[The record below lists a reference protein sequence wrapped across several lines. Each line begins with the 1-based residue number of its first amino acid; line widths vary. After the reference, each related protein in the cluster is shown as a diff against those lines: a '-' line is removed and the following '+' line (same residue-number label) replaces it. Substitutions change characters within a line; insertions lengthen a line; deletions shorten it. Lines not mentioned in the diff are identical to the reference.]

1 MESLYGLHKGQYRD
15 HGLVRNGVWF
25 SHQWKMLGWGDLT
38 DHDLVRI
45 AREIPFGQLFIV
57 ITRSLPDDHLI
68 DHLIDQCSWLVE
80 YGRVYAVAER
90 PVESVGLLH
99 KVRYRCIDHGAARDI
114 VARISRL
121 YS

>member
-1 MESLYGLHKGQYRD
+1 MESLYGLSKGQYRD

-25 SHQWKMLGWGDLT
+25 SHHWKMLGWGDLT

-57 ITRSLPDDHLI
+57 IAIGGVWPLDR
-68 DHLIDQCSWLVE
+68 LIDQCSWLVE
-80 YGRVYAVAER
+80 RGRIYAVAGHS
-90 PVESVGLLH
+90 VETASLRQ
-99 KVRYRCIDHGAARDI
+99 VRYHQIDHETARSI